1 MKLLEKKQLITIL
14 IAIIGGLIM
23 TTILLKIKY
32 GEVNYWILL
41 ITGLICL
48 IISIGTILYIKK

>member
-1 MKLLEKKQLITIL
+1 MKLVEKKQLITIL
-14 IAIIGGLIM
+14 IAIIGGLIL

-41 ITGLICL
+41 ITGLMGL
-48 IISIGTILYIKK
+48 IITIGTILYVKK